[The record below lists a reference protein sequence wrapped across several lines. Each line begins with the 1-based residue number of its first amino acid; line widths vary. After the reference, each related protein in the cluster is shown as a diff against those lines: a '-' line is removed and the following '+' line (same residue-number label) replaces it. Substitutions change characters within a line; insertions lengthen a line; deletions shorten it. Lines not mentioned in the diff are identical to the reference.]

1 MNEENNDRIID
12 KVKLQLDAFR
22 AMADGFI
29 TVSVIDSADGTAVL
43 IKGNEERNYF
53 DGNMVPTSY
62 KEVCDQCVRK
72 HVIPDE
78 KEYVEKVISLEN
90 VVKELE
96 SKNTYE
102 VTFGCVIR
110 EEERLYQ
117 MKFTSLENRRYI
129 LTTFRLLDT
138 LSKEDNTLLSMN
150 ADQLR
155 KERLFLDVLCRD
167 YSSVY
172 FYDMNLDAVEVL
184 KINASANATDLIVE
198 QLRSSF
204 QYSSRMEKYCRT
216 FVVDDMQEE
225 YLSVLSKKSI
235 EERLAKESR
244 FIYRYDSKPNK
255 VGKRHFEAHVLRLN
269 EKKFDHTAI
278 LAFREIDDVIES
290 ELQWKKDKEEKFRVG
305 EQNKIL
311 KSEKKDAVLAN
322 ESKSRFLSSLSHDI
336 RTPINGIQ
344 GMLRMMESYA
354 GDEKKQKECIEKLWM
369 ATNYLDTLVSNVL
382 DMNRLESHSISLVE
396 KPFNLID
403 LLMSITS
410 ICASQAEEHSLHSVV
425 DWKPGYIEHRYLIGS
440 AEGISRILTNL
451 NSNAIKYNKPNGEIY
466 CRCKEVKVEGDTAWF
481 EFINA
486 DTGIGMEKDFLEHAF
501 EPYIQKD
508 NISLSSI
515 NGVGL
520 GLSIVKQ
527 MVKLMGGTID
537 VESEVGKGTKY
548 TILLPFKI
556 DSTARK
562 PAVPLEKISLKG
574 VKALL
579 VEDNNLNMEISKFY
593 LEQEKVDVT
602 CAVNGKEAVSVFENS
617 EPGYFNIILMDIV
630 MPEMDG
636 FTATRT
642 IRSLNRSD
650 AKSIPIIAMS
660 ANAFEE
666 DIRNSMEAGM
676 NDYLVKPLNGQ
687 SIATKMKEY
696 LADHIVK

>member
-1 MNEENNDRIID
+1 MEKEDRIID
-12 KVKLQLDAFR
+12 TVKLQLDAFH
-22 AMADGFI
+22 AMTAGFI
-29 TVSVIDSADGTAVL
+29 TVSVIDTSDGTAVL
-43 IKGNEERNYF
+43 IKWNEDRNHF
-53 DGNMVPTSY
+53 NGKMVPTSY
-62 KEVCDQCVRK
+62 KDVCEQCVSK

-78 KEYVEKVISLEN
+78 KDFIEKAISLET
-90 VVKELE
+90 VMKELQG
-96 SKNTYE
+96 KGTYE
-102 VTFGCVIR
+102 VTVGCEIR
-110 EEERLYQ
+110 GEQRLYQ
-117 MKFTSLENRRYI
+117 MKFTSLEDRRYI

-167 YSSVY
+167 YTSVY
-172 FYDMNLDAVEVL
+172 FYDMNHDAVEVL
-184 KINASANATDLIVE
+184 KINASANATDLIGE
-198 QLRSSF
+198 QLLASF
-204 QYSSRMEKYCRT
+204 QYSARMEKYCRT

-225 YLSVLSKKSI
+225 FLSVLSKKSI
-235 EERLAKESR
+235 EENLSREPR

-255 VGKRHFEAHVLRLN
+255 AGKHHFEAHVLRLN

-278 LAFREIDDVIES
+278 LAFREIDDVIEG

-311 KSEKKDAVLAN
+311 KSEKKEAVLAN

-382 DMNRLESHSISLVE
+382 DMNRLESHSISIVE

-410 ICASQAEEHSLHSVV
+410 SCGSQAEEHGLRSVV

-466 CRCKEVKVEGDTAWF
+466 CRCKEVKVEGDNAWF

-501 EPYIQKD
+501 EPYTQKD

-527 MVKLMGGTID
+527 MVTLMGGTIE

-556 DSTARK
+556 DHSVHKT
-562 PAVPLEKISLKG
+562 AVPLEEISLEG

-593 LEQEKVDVT
+593 LEQENVDVT
-602 CAVNGKEAVSVFENS
+602 SAVNGKEAVSIFENS
-617 EPGYFNIILMDIV
+617 EPGYFDIILMDIV

-636 FTATRT
+636 LTATRT
-642 IRSLNRSD
+642 IRALDRSD

-687 SIATKMKEY
+687 SIATKMNEY
-696 LADHIVK
+696 LADHITK

>member
-1 MNEENNDRIID
+1 MNEKSKERIID
-12 KVKLQLDAFR
+12 TVKLQLDAFH
-22 AMADGFI
+22 AMTAGFI
-29 TVSVIDSADGTAVL
+29 TVSVIDTADETAVL
-43 IKGNEERNYF
+43 IKGNEDRNHF
-53 DGNMVPTSY
+53 NGKMVPASY

-78 KEYVEKVISLEN
+78 KDYVEKVISLEN
-90 VVKELE
+90 VMKELE

-102 VTFGCVIR
+102 VTFGCIIR
-110 EEERLYQ
+110 GEQRLYQ

-167 YSSVY
+167 YTSVY
-172 FYDMNLDAVEVL
+172 FYDMNLDAVQVL
-184 KINASANATDLIVE
+184 KINSTANVTDLIGE
-198 QLRSSF
+198 QLRASF

-216 FVVDDMQEE
+216 FVVEEMQEE
-225 YLSVLSKKSI
+225 FLSVLSKSSV
-235 EERLAKESR
+235 EERLSKEPR

-255 VGKRHFEAHVLRLN
+255 AGKHHFEAHVLRLD

-278 LAFREIDDVIES
+278 LAFREIDDVIED
-290 ELQWKKDKEEKFRVG
+290 ELEWKKDKEEKYRVG
-305 EQNKIL
+305 EQNRIL
-311 KSEKKDAVLAN
+311 KSEKNEAVLAN

-410 ICASQAEEHSLHSVV
+410 ICTSQAEEHGLHTVV

-466 CRCKEVKVEGDTAWF
+466 CCCKEVKMEGDTAWF
-481 EFINA
+481 EFVIS
-486 DTGIGMEKDFLEHAF
+486 DTGIGMEKEFLKHAF
-501 EPYIQKD
+501 EPYTQKD

-527 MVKLMGGTID
+527 MVSLMHGTIE

-548 TILLPFKI
+548 TMLLPFKV
-556 DSTARK
+556 DRSARNTS
-562 PAVPLEKISLKG
+562 VPLEEISLKG

-602 CAVNGKEAVSVFENS
+602 CTVNGQEAVSVFENS
-617 EPGYFNIILMDIV
+617 EPGYFDIILMDIV

-636 FTATRT
+636 LTATRT

-687 SIATKMKEY
+687 SIASKMKEY
-696 LADHIVK
+696 LADRITK

>member
-1 MNEENNDRIID
+1 MEKEEDRIID
-12 KVKLQLDAFR
+12 SVKLQIDAFH
-22 AMADGFI
+22 AMTAGFN
-29 TVSVIDSADGTAVL
+29 TVSVIDTEDGTAVL
-43 IKGNEERNYF
+43 IKGNSDRNHF
-53 DGNMVPTSY
+53 NGKMIPTSY
-62 KEVCDQCVRK
+62 RDVCKQYVSK

-78 KEYVEKVISLEN
+78 KNYIERAISLEN
-90 VVKELE
+90 VMKELQD
-96 SKNTYE
+96 KDTYE
-102 VTFGCVIR
+102 VTVGCDIQG
-110 EEERLYQ
+110 EQRLYQ
-117 MKFTSLENRRYI
+117 MKFTALEDRRYI

-167 YSSVY
+167 YTSVY
-172 FYDMNLDAVEVL
+172 FYDMNADAAEVL
-184 KINASANATDLIVE
+184 KINASANATDLIGE
-198 QLRSSF
+198 QIRASF
-204 QYSSRMEKYCRT
+204 QYSVWMEKYCRT
-216 FVVDDMQEE
+216 FVIDDMQEE
-225 YLSVLSKKSI
+225 FLAMLSKKTI
-235 EERLAKESR
+235 EERLSKELR

-255 VGKRHFEAHVLRLN
+255 AGKHHFEAHVLRLD

-278 LAFREIDDVIES
+278 LAFREIDDVIEG
-290 ELQWKKDKEEKFRVG
+290 ELEWKKDKEEKFRVG
-305 EQNKIL
+305 EQNRIL
-311 KSEKKDAVLAN
+311 KSEKKEAVLAN

-344 GMLRMMESYA
+344 GMLRMMESYE
-354 GDEKKQKECIEKLWM
+354 GNEKKQKECIEKLWM

-382 DMNRLESHSISLVE
+382 DMNRLESQSITLVE

-403 LLMSITS
+403 LLMNITS
-410 ICASQAEEHSLHSVV
+410 ICDSQAEEHGLHSVV

-440 AEGISRILTNL
+440 AEGISRILTNI
-451 NSNAIKYNKPNGEIY
+451 NSNAIKYNKQNGEIY

-481 EFINA
+481 EFINS
-486 DTGIGMEKDFLEHAF
+486 DTGIGMEKDFLKHAF
-501 EPYIQKD
+501 EPYTQKN

-527 MVKLMGGTID
+527 MVTLMGGTID

-556 DSTARK
+556 DYSVHK
-562 PAVPLEKISLKG
+562 PAVSLEEISLEG

-602 CAVNGKEAVSVFENS
+602 CAVNGKEAVSMFENS
-617 EPGYFNIILMDIV
+617 ELCYFDIILMDIV

-636 FTATRT
+636 LTATRT
-642 IRSLNRSD
+642 IRSLSRSD

-696 LADHIVK
+696 LADHITK